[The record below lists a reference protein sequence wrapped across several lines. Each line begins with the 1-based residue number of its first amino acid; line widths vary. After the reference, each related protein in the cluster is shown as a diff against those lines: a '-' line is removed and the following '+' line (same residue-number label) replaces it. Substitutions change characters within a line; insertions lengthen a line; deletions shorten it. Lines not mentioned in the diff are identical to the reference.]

1 MKCFYKL
8 GLSFSEHS
16 KILSVKANSV
26 FLARVFFPSVLMCS
40 FPKLGLNH
48 CWPMIRPKDSVICS
62 LNNHFSR

>member
-26 FLARVFFPSVLMCS
+26 FLARVFSPRFLCV
-40 FPKLGLNH
+40 
-48 CWPMIRPKDSVICS
+48 
-62 LNNHFSR
+62 HFQNSG